1 MLRVQLFRIAGDFCH
16 LASKFILMTSI
27 HRNRSA
33 EGMGTLI
40 SCLCARHTNSWGHR
54 ADQRQ

>member
-1 MLRVQLFRIAGDFCH
+1 MLRAQLFRIVGDFCH

-33 EGMGTLI
+33 EGMRNSSTVF
-40 SCLCARHTNSWGHR
+40 SPMCAAGERPGK
-54 ADQRQ
+54 AEG

>member
-1 MLRVQLFRIAGDFCH
+1 MLRAQLFRIVGDFCH

-33 EGMGTLI
+33 EGMGNSSTAFLRI
-40 SCLCARHTNSWGHR
+40 CAAGERPERTKG
-54 ADQRQ
+54 